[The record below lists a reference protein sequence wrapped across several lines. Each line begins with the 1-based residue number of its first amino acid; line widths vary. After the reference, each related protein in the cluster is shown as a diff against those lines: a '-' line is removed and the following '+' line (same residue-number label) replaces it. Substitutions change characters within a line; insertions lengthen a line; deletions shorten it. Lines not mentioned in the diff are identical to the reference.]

1 MGSFSNQFTKG
12 FTLKV
17 EWTESGVDVATN
29 TSDLTVTAYLVA
41 ASGYYI
47 NSTAKKNIS
56 LTINGTTYSG
66 TCYVGLSKGE
76 TKELFKQTVANIAH
90 NADGSK
96 AVAISCALGIKATLN
111 DTYFSNV
118 STSGTA
124 ILTTIARASQPS
136 CVTWPEHTQNVG
148 KFGDTIS
155 IHMNRKSSAFTHT
168 VRYAYGTLSGTI
180 ATGVGTGVSWTIP
193 KSFMDLIPRGTN
205 GSGTIY
211 VDTYNGSTLVG
222 TKSCGFTAAMP
233 TTADCYPKCT
243 LALEDITG
251 VDKIYGSPVKGLSKI
266 KVTVN
271 ATEAYSSPIDSCVIE
286 ANGVKYDG
294 LTATTGYLTGAAAAK
309 ATVTDG
315 RKRTGTASYTMNVQD
330 YSAPSVT
337 ALSVHRCDEDGTANK
352 RGSYV
357 KVKFSA
363 SVSSMDGK
371 NNALYYIKY
380 KKTSE
385 TAETTLALTEYTNQ
399 YTVSNAEYIIAAS
412 PGSSYDFAV
421 EAVDRHNTNNPG
433 RKSAKVSTAA
443 SIFSWRGFKT
453 ANGIEDGAGI
463 GMVPEKPNVLQI
475 GWPMNGM
482 ADINQ
487 FGQWRMHQGWMGMYG
502 TVADAASSSNR
513 KGWIG
518 YDRGSILNI
527 RDETGGL
534 DYFAK
539 GSHRWAVNGS
549 NVMTLTN
556 TTLRPMANDS
566 GYVGDATYK
575 WKAVYAVNGT
585 IQTSDRNAKKD
596 IVELDQRYI
605 DLFDRLLPVSFM
617 FTREDADRTHIG
629 FISQDVEAAMQ
640 EVGLTDLDFA
650 GFCRDVQTVWDEE
663 AQEDK
668 PVLDKNGKPVYIYSL
683 RYTEFVALNTK
694 LIQLNREAIKV
705 QQAEIDTLKAEMTDL
720 KAMLLEMKG

>member
-193 KSFMDLIPRGTN
+193 KSFMDLIPNGTN

-222 TKSCGFTAAMP
+222 TKSCGFTASMP

-243 LALEDITG
+243 LTLEDITG

-266 KVTVN
+266 KITVN
-271 ATEAYSSPIDSCVIE
+271 ATMAYSSPIKSYEIT
-286 ANGVKYDG
+286 ANGRRY
-294 LTATTGYLTGAAAAK
+294 TASPATTDFLSASGTSAV
-309 ATVTDG
+309 TVTVKDG
-315 RKRTGTASYTMNVQD
+315 RGRSGTASYDMNVQA
-330 YSAPSVT
+330 YTAPAVT
-337 ALSVHRCDEDGTANK
+337 AMSVQRCNEDGTLNK
-352 RGSYV
+352 RGAYI
-357 KVKFSA
+357 KVVFSA
-363 SVSSMDGK
+363 AISSMSSK
-371 NNALYYIKY
+371 NTALYYLKY

-385 TAETTLALTEYTNQ
+385 TAYS
-399 YTVSNAEYIIAAS
+399 TVSFSALANKYSVSNQSYIFEAAQ
-412 PGSSYDFAV
+412 GSSYDV
-421 EAVDRHNTNNPG
+421 VIEAVDRHNTV
-433 RKSAKVSTAA
+433 RKSAKVATAV
-443 SIFSWRGFKT
+443 SILSWRGFKT
-453 ANGIEDGAGI
+453 ANGVEDGIGI
-463 GMVPEKPNVLQI
+463 GKVPEKANYLQI
-475 GWPMNGM
+475 GF
-482 ADINQ
+482 DTEF
-487 FGQWRMHQGWMGMYG
+487 FGKVTG
-502 TVADAASSSNR
+502 TIFDAILPVGSMVLRYDHIDPATLYPGTTWERLENTLLWATDAGVI
-513 KGWIG
+513 GWI
-518 YDRGSILNI
+518 STKAATTTS
-527 RDETGGL
+527 TGL
-534 DYFAK
+534 AI
-539 GSHRWAVNGS
+539 
-549 NVMTLTN
+549 T
-556 TTLRPMANDS
+556 
-566 GYVGDATYK
+566 
-575 WKAVYAVNGT
+575 
-585 IQTSDRNAKKD
+585 Q
-596 IVELDQRYI
+596 
-605 DLFDRLLPVSFM
+605 VSVW
-617 FTREDADRTHIG
+617 RRT
-629 FISQDVEAAMQ
+629 A
-640 EVGLTDLDFA
+640 
-650 GFCRDVQTVWDEE
+650 
-663 AQEDK
+663 
-668 PVLDKNGKPVYIYSL
+668 
-683 RYTEFVALNTK
+683 
-694 LIQLNREAIKV
+694 
-705 QQAEIDTLKAEMTDL
+705 
-720 KAMLLEMKG
+720 